1 MNETQQ
7 TIRLHAK
14 VQGKV
19 QGVGFRY
26 WTHHTVRRLP
36 GIAGGY
42 VRNLPDGTVEIEA
55 EAAERA
61 PLEALAIELHRGPA
75 AAQVTAVEAAWE
87 EDVVP
92 RHARFRIA

>member
-1 MNETQQ
+1 MNETQ
-7 TIRLHAK
+7 TVRLRAR

-26 WTHHTVRRLP
+26 WTHHTVRRLS
-36 GIAGGY
+36 GIGGGY
-42 VRNLPDGTVEIEA
+42 VRNLPDGAVEVEA

-75 AAQVTAVEAAWE
+75 AAQVTTVETAWE
-87 EDVVP
+87 ENVAP
-92 RHARFRIA
+92 RYISFRIA